1 MPNDAMQEKLNQ
13 LSQWRTRSAAGGGQ
27 RRITQQRAAGK
38 QTARDRLNQLLDPG
52 TFVEI
57 DPFVHDAASATA
69 DDEQPLGEGVVT
81 GWGRVHGRPVYCFS
95 QDFTIFGGSVGE
107 LHSRKI
113 CKVMDL
119 AYKAGAPFVGINDSG
134 GARIQEG
141 VDSLGAYGEIF
152 ARNARLSGVIPQ
164 ISVVL
169 GPSAGG
175 AVYSPALT
183 DFTFVADN
191 VSKMFITGPQ
201 VTKAATGE
209 DVSFEELGGAQI
221 HSAKS
226 GVAHFR
232 AADETSCLHMVRDL
246 LTYLPSNNQA
256 TAPVTETIA
265 PAGHAEELLNV
276 VPVAPNKAYDVRD
289 VLHRVL
295 DGGHLLEVHREFAPN
310 AVVGFGRLD
319 GQSCGV
325 VANQPRVLAGCLDID
340 ASDKIARFVRFC
352 DAFSIPVITFIDVP
366 GFLPGVSQE
375 HRGIIRHGA
384 KILYAYAEATVPKI
398 AVILR
403 KAYGGAYVAMSSRG
417 IGADL
422 AFAWPTAEIAV
433 MGPEGA
439 AQILYRNELAHA
451 ADPAALL
458 SQRTEEYR
466 ERFANPYIASA
477 RGMVDDVIDP
487 RETRPRLIDALHMLA
502 DKREER
508 PPKKHGNV
516 PL

>member
-1 MPNDAMQEKLNQ
+1 MQDKLAR
-13 LSQWRTRSAAGGGQ
+13 LRQWRERSAAGGGQ
-27 RRITQQRAAGK
+27 RRIDQQRAAGK
-38 QTARDRLNQLLDPG
+38 QTARQRLEHLLDPN

-57 DPFVHDAASATA
+57 DAFVHNRSQSDNGAA
-69 DDEQPLGEGVVT
+69 DDPLGEGVIT
-81 GWGRVHGRPVYCFS
+81 GWGRIHGRPVYCFS

-113 CKVMDL
+113 CKVMDM
-119 AYKAGAPFVGINDSG
+119 AYAAGAPFIGIADSG

-209 DVSFEELGGAQI
+209 DVTFEQLGGAHI

-232 AADETSCLHMVRDL
+232 ASDEASCLHMVRDL
-246 LTYLPSNNQA
+246 LAYLPSNNQA
-256 TAPVTETIA
+256 GAPVA
-265 PAGHAEELLNV
+265 PPLPPAGTSEELLAV
-276 VPVAPNKAYDVRD
+276 VPASPNRGYDVRD
-289 VLHRVL
+289 VLQRIF
-295 DGGHLLEVHREFAPN
+295 DGGRLLEVQQEFAPN
-310 AVVGFGRLD
+310 AVVGFTRLE
-319 GQSCGV
+319 GHTCGI

-352 DAFSIPVITFIDVP
+352 DAFNIPVVTFIDVP
-366 GFLPGVSQE
+366 GFLPGVAQE
-375 HRGIIRHGA
+375 HQGIIRHGA

-398 AVILR
+398 AVIIR

-417 IGADL
+417 IGSDL

-439 AQILYRNELAHA
+439 AQILYRNEIAA
-451 ADPAALL
+451 ADDAAALL
-458 SQRTEEYR
+458 AERTEQYR

-487 RETRPRLIDALHMLA
+487 RETRTRLIDSLHMLA
-502 DKREER
+502 DKREDR
-508 PPKKHGNV
+508 PPKKHGNI

>member
-1 MPNDAMQEKLNQ
+1 MQDKLEQ
-13 LSQWRTRSAAGGGQ
+13 LQRWRARSTEGGGS
-27 RRITQQRAAGK
+27 RRVAQQRAAGK
-38 QTARDRLNQLLDPG
+38 QTARERIEQLLDAD

-57 DPFVHDAASATA
+57 DAFVHDGDASTENDAGG
-69 DDEQPLGEGVVT
+69 DIPLGEGVVT
-81 GWGRVHGRPVYCFS
+81 GWGRVHGKPVYCFS

-113 CKVMDL
+113 CKVMDM
-119 AYKAGAPFVGINDSG
+119 AAAAGAPFIGIADSG

-152 ARNARLSGVIPQ
+152 ARNAKYSGVIPQ
-164 ISVVL
+164 ISVIV

-201 VTKAATGE
+201 VTRAATGE
-209 DVSFEELGGAQI
+209 DVTFEELGGASI
-221 HSAKS
+221 HSGKS

-232 AADETSCLHMVRDL
+232 APDEEACLQQVRDL
-246 LTYLPSNNQA
+246 LAYLPQNNQA
-256 TAPVTETIA
+256 IA
-265 PAGHAEELLNV
+265 PAAPPLPPVGAPDDLLEA
-276 VPVAPNKAYDVRD
+276 VPASPNRGYDVRD
-289 VLHRVL
+289 VLKRIF
-295 DGGHLLEVHREFAPN
+295 DGGGLLEVQREFAPN
-310 AVVGFGRLD
+310 AVVGFARLE
-319 GQSCGV
+319 GETCGI
-325 VANQPRVLAGCLDID
+325 VANQPRVLAGTLDID

-352 DAFSIPVITFIDVP
+352 DAFNIPVLTFIDVP
-366 GFLPGVSQE
+366 GFLPGVAQE
-375 HRGIIRHGA
+375 HHGIIRHGA

-398 AVILR
+398 AIIMR

-417 IGADL
+417 IGSDL
-422 AFAWPTAEIAV
+422 AYAWPTAEIAV

-439 AQILYRNELAHA
+439 AQILYRNELAA
-451 ADPAALL
+451 AENPEALL
-458 SQRTEEYR
+458 AERTEQYR
-466 ERFANPYIASA
+466 RRFANPYIASA

-487 RETRPRLIDALHMLA
+487 RETRARLRDGLVMLA
-502 DKREER
+502 DKREDR
-508 PPKKHGNV
+508 PPKKHGNI

>member
-1 MPNDAMQEKLNQ
+1 MRDKLQ
-13 LSQWRTRSAAGGGQ
+13 RLEQWRERSSAGGGE
-27 RRITQQRAAGK
+27 RRIKQQRASGK
-38 QTARDRLNQLLDPG
+38 QTARERIEQLLDPG

-57 DPFVHDAASATA
+57 DRFVHDTHQATGDASY
-69 DDEQPLGEGVVT
+69 PIGEGVVT
-81 GWGRVHGRPVYCFS
+81 GWGRIHGRPVFCFS

-113 CKVMDL
+113 CKIMDL
-119 AYKAGAPFVGINDSG
+119 AYRAGAPIIGINDSG

-141 VDSLGAYGEIF
+141 VDALGAYGEIF
-152 ARNARLSGVIPQ
+152 KRNALLSGVVPQ

-209 DVSFEELGGAQI
+209 DVTFEELGGAVI

-232 AADETSCLHMVRDL
+232 APDEASCLALVREL
-246 LTYLPSNNQA
+246 LSYLPANNQSLPPA
-256 TAPVTETIA
+256 AAPLP
-265 PAGHAEELLNV
+265 PAGDPEELLDV
-276 VPVAPNKAYDVRD
+276 VPASPSKAYDVRD
-289 VLHRVL
+289 VLRRVL
-295 DGGHLLEVHREFAPN
+295 DGGYLLEVQQEFAPN

-319 GQSCGV
+319 GQSCGI

-352 DAFSIPVITFIDVP
+352 DAFNIPVITFIDVP

-422 AFAWPTAEIAV
+422 ALAWPTAEIAV

-451 ADPAALL
+451 DDPEALL
-458 SQRTEEYR
+458 AQRTQEYR

-487 RETRPRLIDALHMLA
+487 RETRQRLIDALYVLA
-502 DKREER
+502 DKREDR
-508 PPKKHGNV
+508 PAKKHGNI

>member
-1 MPNDAMQEKLNQ
+1 MQNKLDR
-13 LSQWRTRSAAGGGQ
+13 LEQWRERSAKGGGQ
-27 RRITQQRAAGK
+27 RRIAQQRAVGK
-38 QTARDRLNQLLDPG
+38 QTARERLEQLLDPG

-57 DPFVHDAASATA
+57 DAFVHQSSQSDNGPSR
-69 DDEQPLGEGVVT
+69 EPLGEGVVT
-81 GWGRVHGRPVYCFS
+81 GWGRIHGRPVYCFS

-113 CKVMDL
+113 CKVMDM
-119 AYKAGAPFVGINDSG
+119 AYAAGAPFVGIADSG

-152 ARNARLSGVIPQ
+152 ARNARFSGVIPQ

-209 DVSFEELGGAQI
+209 DVTFEQLGGAHI
-221 HSAKS
+221 HSSKS

-232 AADETSCLHMVRDL
+232 APDETACLHMVRQL
-246 LTYLPSNNQA
+246 LAYLPSNNQA
-256 TAPVTETIA
+256 Q
-265 PAGHAEELLNV
+265 L
-276 VPVAPNKAYDVRD
+276 PVAPPLPPLGGPDDLLDVVPASPNRGYDVRD
-289 VLHRVL
+289 VLHRIF
-295 DGGHLLEVHREFAPN
+295 DGGQLLEVQREFAPN
-310 AVVGFGRLD
+310 AVVGFARLEGRP
-319 GQSCGV
+319 CGI

-352 DAFSIPVITFIDVP
+352 DAFGIPVLTFIDVP

-375 HRGIIRHGA
+375 HQGIIRHGA

-398 AVILR
+398 ALIMR

-417 IGADL
+417 IGSDL

-439 AQILYRNELAHA
+439 AQILYRNELSA
-451 ADPAALL
+451 AEDPAALL
-458 SQRTEEYR
+458 AERTEQYR

-487 RETRPRLIDALHMLA
+487 RETRARLIDGLHMLA
-502 DKREER
+502 DKREDR
-508 PPKKHGNV
+508 PPKKHGNI